1 MKWFTMMFVY
11 ISMHAL
17 LICLL
22 LSAVYFDCTVY
33 MFFIAVS
40 LMFMHDSVC
49 KMLMSIGDWYHIY
62 IVDIIIIIIFIYSP
76 ISNVHI

>member
-22 LSAVYFDCTVY
+22 LTSSILIVQ
-33 MFFIAVS
+33 FICYLLLFHVCLS
-40 LMFMHDSVC
+40 HDDISKVLMGS
-49 KMLMSIGDWYHIY
+49 GD
-62 IVDIIIIIIFIYSP
+62 
-76 ISNVHI
+76 